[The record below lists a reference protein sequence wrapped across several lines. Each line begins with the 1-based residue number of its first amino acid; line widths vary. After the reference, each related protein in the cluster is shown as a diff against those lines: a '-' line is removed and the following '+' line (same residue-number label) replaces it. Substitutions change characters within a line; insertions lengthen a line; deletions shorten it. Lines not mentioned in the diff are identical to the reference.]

1 LHRVFSSTTEVL
13 QVTEDKNLTCR
24 QCGREFAFTQG
35 EQEFYRRKGLT
46 SPSRCPEC
54 RSAKQIQPQPLIC
67 SQCKTELDKGTSI
80 CCTAC
85 LASVHLQTQL
95 EIRQSLKAADEA
107 QSKLR
112 DSESEK
118 ANLAEAL
125 GQKERVI
132 IQLKKDIDTLD
143 QDLMEAK
150 EAESKLLVVQSR
162 EAELAESLSH
172 KEHAIAEL
180 ENRLRSLSQELEK
193 LRQFHTDLQWIHPA
207 VDGIR
212 ERLEALEHGQNKTNQ
227 RMLQVVERMH
237 ELYENTGILG
247 MVKRI
252 FGRYQNQAAH
262 SK

>member
-1 LHRVFSSTTEVL
+1 MS
-13 QVTEDKNLTCR
+13 EDKNLTCR

-54 RSAKQIQPQPLIC
+54 RSAKQIQRQPLIC

-95 EIRQSLKAADEA
+95 EIRQSQKAADEA

-112 DSESEK
+112 DSESDK
-118 ANLAEAL
+118 ANLAGAL
-125 GQKERVI
+125 RQKERVI
-132 IQLKKDIDTLD
+132 IQLKKDIDNLG
-143 QDLMEAK
+143 QDLVEAK
-150 EAESKLLVVQSR
+150 EAKSKLLVVQSR
-162 EAELAESLSH
+162 EAELAESLRH
-172 KEHAIAEL
+172 KEQAIAEL
-180 ENRLRSLSQELEK
+180 ENRVRTLSQELEK

-207 VDGIR
+207 VDGIQ

-252 FGRYQNQAAH
+252 FGRSQNQAAH

>member
-1 LHRVFSSTTEVL
+1 MS
-13 QVTEDKNLTCR
+13 EDKNLTCR

-35 EQEFYRRKGLT
+35 EQEFYRRKGLS
-46 SPSRCPEC
+46 SPRRCPEC

-95 EIRQSLKAADEA
+95 EIRQSQKAVDEA
-107 QSKLR
+107 K
-112 DSESEK
+112 
-118 ANLAEAL
+118 
-125 GQKERVI
+125 
-132 IQLKKDIDTLD
+132 
-143 QDLMEAK
+143 
-150 EAESKLLVVQSR
+150 SKLLVVQSR
-162 EAELAESLSH
+162 EAELAESLRH
-172 KEHAIAEL
+172 KEHAIPEL
-180 ENRLRSLSQELEK
+180 ENRVHTLSQELEK

-227 RMLQVVERMH
+227 RMLQVAESMH

-247 MVKRI
+247 IVKRI
-252 FGRYQNQAAH
+252 LGRYQNQAAS